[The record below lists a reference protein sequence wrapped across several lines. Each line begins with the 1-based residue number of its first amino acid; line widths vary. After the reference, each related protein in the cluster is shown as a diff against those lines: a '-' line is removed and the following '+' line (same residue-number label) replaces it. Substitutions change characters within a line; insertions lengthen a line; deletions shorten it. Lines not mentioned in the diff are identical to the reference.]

1 MPSNIECPCGHT
13 VQVPDEMLKTR
24 IKCPVCGELLA
35 AESARPEVQQSS
47 DAVLLPDEPLRGSD
61 SSPAEPRSAR
71 RETSGVK
78 AKTSEPKRTTPTAA
92 SGKVSSF
99 HAKGGFLFAGL
110 PTPSFFTDSS
120 VNLLPERVRIKAAGL
135 FGSRRVDLRLSEV
148 TSVETR
154 RCLGWYLLPLG
165 VLFLPANGSGLILIL
180 LFPFVRHSYLIVKCG
195 TATVA
200 VRFKGDDTDACAI
213 GNAILNAAQTAG
225 SATRSTTSID

>member
-1 MPSNIECPCGHT
+1 MPANIECPCGHI
-13 VQVPDEMLKTR
+13 VRVPDEMVNTR

-35 AESARPEVQQSS
+35 AESARPEVEQSN
-47 DAVLLPDEPLRGSD
+47 DADPE
-61 SSPAEPRSAR
+61 PAEPSRNPANSPATSRSTK
-71 RETSGVK
+71 REPSEPKT
-78 AKTSEPKRTTPTAA
+78 KTSEQTPSTTNAV
-92 SGKVSSF
+92 SRKVSSF

-110 PTPSFFTDSS
+110 PIPSFFVDSS
-120 VNLLPERVRIKAAGL
+120 VNVLPERVRIKAAGL

-200 VRFKGDDTDACAI
+200 VRFKGNDSDACAI
-213 GNAILNAAQTAG
+213 GDAILQAAQTAG

>member
-1 MPSNIECPCGHT
+1 MPANIECPCGHT

-61 SSPAEPRSAR
+61 SSPAAPRSAR
-71 RETSGVK
+71 RETSGAK
-78 AKTSEPKRTTPTAA
+78 AKTSKPERTTPTAA

-110 PTPSFFTDSS
+110 PVPSFFTDTS
-120 VNLLPERVRIKAAGL
+120 VTLLPERVRIKTTGP

-148 TSVETR
+148 TSAETR
-154 RCLGWYLLPLG
+154 RCPAWYLLVPGLLTLAQG
-165 VLFLPANGSGLILIL
+165 IGLIFLIAFL
-180 LFPFVRHSYLIVKCG
+180 FVRNSYLILRCG

-200 VRFKGDDTDACAI
+200 IRFKGDDTDASEI
-213 GNAILNAAQTAG
+213 GDAILQATQTAG
-225 SATRSTTSID
+225 SATRSSASIE